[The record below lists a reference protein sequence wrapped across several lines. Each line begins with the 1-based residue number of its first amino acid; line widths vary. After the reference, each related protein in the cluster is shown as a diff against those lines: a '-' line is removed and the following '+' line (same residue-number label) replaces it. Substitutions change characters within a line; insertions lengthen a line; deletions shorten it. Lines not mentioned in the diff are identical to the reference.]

1 MNWRDAALNH
11 AKAIAPKESCGLVVN
26 YDGIEVYWECRNIAE
41 IDDCFVIHPADWAEA
56 EDTGVIIAVIHSHGS
71 NSPEPSD
78 MDIKSCKRSKLPWY
92 ILSTDKGEW
101 RSCFP

>member
-1 MNWRDAALNH
+1 VNWRDSALNH

-26 YDGIEVYWECRNIAE
+26 YDGVEVYWECRNIAE

-92 ILSTDKGEW
+92 ILSTDKCEW

>member
-26 YDGIEVYWECRNIAE
+26 YDGVEVYWECRNIAE
-41 IDDCFVIHPADWAEA
+41 IDDCFVILPADWAEA
-56 EDTGVIIAVIHSHGS
+56 EETGIIIAVIHSHGS

>member
-1 MNWRDAALNH
+1 MNWRDSALNH

-26 YDGIEVYWECRNIAE
+26 YDGVEVYWECRNIAE

-56 EDTGVIIAVIHSHGS
+56 EDTGVIIAVIHSHGI